1 MNDQEL
7 LQAYVQHDSQAAFAT
22 LVDRHINL
30 VYSAA
35 LRCNGKPHQA
45 EEITQAV
52 FILLARKAGQLS
64 PNVVLPGWLFST
76 ARLTASNFLRTEIR
90 RLHREQEAYMRSNIN
105 EPETDSWNQIAPLLD
120 EGIASLREV
129 DRNAIVLRFL
139 EGKDLADVSLSLG
152 TSKDGARMRVDR
164 AVEKLRCF
172 FAKRGVM
179 LSGAAIAGAVTAKSV
194 QAAPASLAAEV
205 TASALA
211 KGAAVTVT
219 TAALVK
225 ATAQAMVWAKLKI
238 AAVTGASV
246 LLVGGTAVVA
256 ANQIASRS
264 NHDKTQNQEI
274 QSPTSPASNDSTR
287 DELSLRTNSKTSSTQ
302 VSPSGDPS
310 PVSADQ
316 VVWSLDSQILAQQP
330 PVALLRPSQATTK
343 GQVMLS
349 GIDGPRM
356 IQLRSP
362 VKNLFMYA
370 YHLKPDTSRRIIM
383 PADAPQ
389 GLYDCMVTLPEG
401 GREALQKLLRDQLGL
416 VGKLEMRPESVS
428 LLVVKNPHAPGLQP
442 SPETNE
448 LITNSKIKMEPD
460 GLSAS
465 GVTMTELTPQ
475 FAALLKSNLIDQTAL
490 SGRFDMRLFFKSEA
504 SASELRQ
511 AILEQL
517 GLELIPGP
525 AQPVEVLVVER
536 N

>member
-1 MNDQEL
+1 
-7 LQAYVQHDSQAAFAT
+7 
-22 LVDRHINL
+22 
-30 VYSAA
+30 
-35 LRCNGKPHQA
+35 
-45 EEITQAV
+45 
-52 FILLARKAGQLS
+52 
-64 PNVVLPGWLFST
+64 
-76 ARLTASNFLRTEIR
+76 
-90 RLHREQEAYMRSNIN
+90 
-105 EPETDSWNQIAPLLD
+105 
-120 EGIASLREV
+120 
-129 DRNAIVLRFL
+129 
-139 EGKDLADVSLSLG
+139 
-152 TSKDGARMRVDR
+152 
-164 AVEKLRCF
+164 
-172 FAKRGVM
+172 
-179 LSGAAIAGAVTAKSV
+179 
-194 QAAPASLAAEV
+194 
-205 TASALA
+205 
-211 KGAAVTVT
+211 
-219 TAALVK
+219 
-225 ATAQAMVWAKLKI
+225 
-238 AAVTGASV
+238 
-246 LLVGGTAVVA
+246 
-256 ANQIASRS
+256 
-264 NHDKTQNQEI
+264 
-274 QSPTSPASNDSTR
+274 
-287 DELSLRTNSKTSSTQ
+287 
-302 VSPSGDPS
+302 
-310 PVSADQ
+310 
-316 VVWSLDSQILAQQP
+316 
-330 PVALLRPSQATTK
+330 
-343 GQVMLS
+343 MLS

-525 AQPVEVLVVER
+525 AQPVEFLVVER
-536 N
+536 K